1 MIKSVVKRNGEVVEF
16 DPNKLNKWA
25 EWASESKVSWSEIV
39 MSATKKLS
47 DMCSTKDIH
56 KALID
61 TCLEKATY
69 QHADVA
75 ARLLVGEIYKE
86 VFGDFVEPPS
96 LFEFYTKMVES
107 EKWIDMGY
115 VEEELEEID
124 SFVIHNKDFGYQYSS
139 LRQMCDKYM
148 LKNKHTGQLFES
160 PQFMYVGI
168 ALAAM
173 QNQPQERR
181 VEDVIKLYTYLS
193 DLKINVPTPTL
204 SGMRT
209 KFKGYAS
216 CCLFTTHDTAES
228 IEVGSHIAYMM
239 TCASAGIGGYMHTRS
254 VKDPV
259 RGGDIVHYGKLPYLR
274 YYESAVK
281 STKQAVRG
289 GSATMHIN
297 ILDPEIEDLIRLK
310 HPTTPTQKQ
319 IRGLDY
325 SNSMNKLF
333 IQKVA
338 KNEQWMLISPYYAQ
352 DLYDKFYSSDYEG
365 FVELYDKY
373 DKSDIKEKKYVNA
386 RELAID
392 IQKNWRE
399 SGRTYKT
406 FIDEINRHTPFKDPI
421 YSSNLCVAPETMVL
435 TDKGYIPIAEL
446 EDQEVDVWNGEEF
459 SKTTVRKTGENQK
472 LVKVVTSSGQE
483 LECTPYH
490 KFYVFNGYGKNYIE
504 KRAHE
509 LKQGDKLCKFDLPVL
524 QGEKDLHKAYQN
536 GFYSGDGCCVKGKSR
551 IYLYDKKKDLERLF
565 CLENKVDQP
574 DQNRIYGY
582 ESGLKD
588 KFFVPS
594 SDYSVQS
601 RLDWLAGWLD
611 ADGSVY
617 RNGTNEQLIGSSVEF
632 NFLKEVQMMLQTLG
646 VDSKINLC
654 AEEGVRKLP
663 KNDGSGEFGDFYCQT
678 AYRLLINSTDSY
690 KLLTMGLNL
699 HRLNIKTRLPQRSAK
714 QFIKI
719 VDVIDE
725 GRSDDTYCFTEP
737 KRHMGMFNGLLTGQ
751 CQEITLPTKGFKSIV
766 VLYGTDGDAG
776 EVALCFIGAI
786 VAGRVT
792 PEEYEDVAYYT
803 TLLIDNTI
811 DLMEYPFPQM
821 EVTAKARRSIGVGI
835 VNLANYL
842 ASNNVGYTS
851 KKGKRLIHELAE
863 MHSYYMHKASLR
875 LAKEK
880 GNAEWIGKTK
890 YPEGWLPVDTYNKN
904 VDDVVD
910 SSLVFDWEQLRQ
922 DIIEQGGLR
931 NSVLEAHMPGESS
944 SLASNTTNGLYPIR
958 SELIIKSSDINK
970 IPVFV
975 PDYDNLITRYSYEKC
990 WDVQFKDLVNV
1001 YAIVQKFC
1009 GQAISADFYFDTSKY
1024 TDGKIGT
1031 KEDLTNLLYMCKM
1044 GLKTH
1049 YYCNTKSKSDDEVDQ
1064 ITSQESGCA
1073 SGGCSL

>member
-1 MIKSVVKRNGEVVEF
+1 LIKSVIKRNNEVVEF

-96 LFEFYTKMVES
+96 LFEFYIKMVES

-115 VEEELEEID
+115 VEEELDEID

-173 QNQPQERR
+173 QNQPQEHK

-216 CCLFTTHDTAES
+216 CCLFTTNDTAES

-297 ILDPEIEDLIRLK
+297 IMDPEIEDLIRLK

-352 DLYDKFYSSDYEG
+352 DLYDKFYSSDYES

-406 FIDEINRHTPFKDPI
+406 FIDEINRHTPFKESI
-421 YSSNLCVAPETMVL
+421 YSSNL
-435 TDKGYIPIAEL
+435 
-446 EDQEVDVWNGEEF
+446 
-459 SKTTVRKTGENQK
+459 
-472 LVKVVTSSGQE
+472 
-483 LECTPYH
+483 
-490 KFYVFNGYGKNYIE
+490 
-504 KRAHE
+504 
-509 LKQGDKLCKFDLPVL
+509 
-524 QGEKDLHKAYQN
+524 
-536 GFYSGDGCCVKGKSR
+536 
-551 IYLYDKKKDLERLF
+551 
-565 CLENKVDQP
+565 
-574 DQNRIYGY
+574 
-582 ESGLKD
+582 
-588 KFFVPS
+588 
-594 SDYSVQS
+594 
-601 RLDWLAGWLD
+601 
-611 ADGSVY
+611 
-617 RNGTNEQLIGSSVEF
+617 
-632 NFLKEVQMMLQTLG
+632 
-646 VDSKINLC
+646 
-654 AEEGVRKLP
+654 
-663 KNDGSGEFGDFYCQT
+663 
-678 AYRLLINSTDSY
+678 
-690 KLLTMGLNL
+690 
-699 HRLNIKTRLPQRSAK
+699 
-714 QFIKI
+714 
-719 VDVIDE
+719 
-725 GRSDDTYCFTEP
+725 
-737 KRHMGMFNGLLTGQ
+737 

-766 VLYGTDGDAG
+766 DLYGTDGDAG

-792 PEEYEDVAYYT
+792 SEEYEDVAYYT

-842 ASNNVGYTS
+842 ASQNAGYTS
-851 KKGKRLIHELAE
+851 NKGKRLIHELAE

-890 YPEGWLPVDTYNKN
+890 YPEGWLPIDTYNKN
-904 VDDVVD
+904 VDNVVD

-922 DIIEQGGLR
+922 EIIKQGGLR

-990 WDVQFKDLVNV
+990 WDVPFKDMVNM

-1009 GQAISADFYFDTSKY
+1009 GQSISADFYFDTSKY
-1024 TDGKIGT
+1024 EDGKIGT

-1049 YYCNTKSKSDDEVDQ
+1049 YYSNTKSKSDAEIEQ
-1064 ITSQESGCA
+1064 LTSQESGCA

>member
-1 MIKSVVKRNGEVVEF
+1 MIKSVIKRNGEVVEF

-75 ARLLVGEIYKE
+75 ARLLVGDIYKE

-115 VEEELEEID
+115 VEEELDEID

-406 FIDEINRHTPFKDPI
+406 FIDEINRHTPFKEPI
-421 YSSNLCVAPETMVL
+421 YSSNLC
-435 TDKGYIPIAEL
+435 
-446 EDQEVDVWNGEEF
+446 QEV
-459 SKTTVRKTGENQK
+459 
-472 LVKVVTSSGQE
+472 
-483 LECTPYH
+483 
-490 KFYVFNGYGKNYIE
+490 
-504 KRAHE
+504 A
-509 LKQGDKLCKFDLPVL
+509 
-524 QGEKDLHKAYQN
+524 
-536 GFYSGDGCCVKGKSR
+536 
-551 IYLYDKKKDLERLF
+551 
-565 CLENKVDQP
+565 
-574 DQNRIYGY
+574 
-582 ESGLKD
+582 
-588 KFFVPS
+588 
-594 SDYSVQS
+594 
-601 RLDWLAGWLD
+601 
-611 ADGSVY
+611 
-617 RNGTNEQLIGSSVEF
+617 
-632 NFLKEVQMMLQTLG
+632 
-646 VDSKINLC
+646 
-654 AEEGVRKLP
+654 
-663 KNDGSGEFGDFYCQT
+663 
-678 AYRLLINSTDSY
+678 
-690 KLLTMGLNL
+690 
-699 HRLNIKTRLPQRSAK
+699 
-714 QFIKI
+714 
-719 VDVIDE
+719 
-725 GRSDDTYCFTEP
+725 
-737 KRHMGMFNGLLTGQ
+737 
-751 CQEITLPTKGFKSIV
+751 LPTKGFNSIV
-766 VLYGTDGDAG
+766 DLYGKDGDAG

-803 TLLIDNTI
+803 ALLIDNTI

-842 ASNNVGYTS
+842 ASQNAGYTS
-851 KKGKRLIHELAE
+851 KKGKCLIHELAE

-890 YPEGWLPVDTYNKN
+890 YPEGWLPIDTYNKN

-922 DIIEQGGLR
+922 EIIEQGGLR

-990 WDVQFKDLVNV
+990 WDVPFKDLVDM

-1024 TDGKIGT
+1024 QDGKIGT

-1049 YYCNTKSKSDDEVDQ
+1049 YYCNTKSKSDEEIQQ

>member
-1 MIKSVVKRNGEVVEF
+1 MIKSVIKRNGEVVEF

-115 VEEELEEID
+115 VEEELDEID

-406 FIDEINRHTPFKDPI
+406 FIDEINRHTPFKEPI
-421 YSSNLCVAPETMVL
+421 YSSNL
-435 TDKGYIPIAEL
+435 
-446 EDQEVDVWNGEEF
+446 
-459 SKTTVRKTGENQK
+459 
-472 LVKVVTSSGQE
+472 
-483 LECTPYH
+483 
-490 KFYVFNGYGKNYIE
+490 
-504 KRAHE
+504 
-509 LKQGDKLCKFDLPVL
+509 
-524 QGEKDLHKAYQN
+524 
-536 GFYSGDGCCVKGKSR
+536 
-551 IYLYDKKKDLERLF
+551 
-565 CLENKVDQP
+565 
-574 DQNRIYGY
+574 
-582 ESGLKD
+582 
-588 KFFVPS
+588 
-594 SDYSVQS
+594 
-601 RLDWLAGWLD
+601 
-611 ADGSVY
+611 
-617 RNGTNEQLIGSSVEF
+617 
-632 NFLKEVQMMLQTLG
+632 
-646 VDSKINLC
+646 
-654 AEEGVRKLP
+654 
-663 KNDGSGEFGDFYCQT
+663 
-678 AYRLLINSTDSY
+678 
-690 KLLTMGLNL
+690 
-699 HRLNIKTRLPQRSAK
+699 
-714 QFIKI
+714 
-719 VDVIDE
+719 
-725 GRSDDTYCFTEP
+725 
-737 KRHMGMFNGLLTGQ
+737 
-751 CQEITLPTKGFKSIV
+751 CQEITLPTKGFNSIV
-766 VLYGTDGDAG
+766 DLYGTDGDAG

-842 ASNNVGYTS
+842 ASQNAGYTS

-890 YPEGWLPVDTYNKN
+890 YPEGWLPIDTYNKN

-910 SSLVFDWEQLRQ
+910 STLVFDWEALRQ
-922 DIIEQGGLR
+922 EIIEQGGLR

-990 WDVQFKDLVNV
+990 WDVPFKSMVDM

-1009 GQAISADFYFDTSKY
+1009 GQSISADFYFDTSKY
-1024 TDGKIGT
+1024 QDGKIGT

-1049 YYCNTKSKSDDEVDQ
+1049 YYCNTKSKSDEEFEQ

>member
-1 MIKSVVKRNGEVVEF
+1 MIKSVIKRNGEVVEF

-75 ARLLVGEIYKE
+75 ARLLAGEIYKE

-107 EKWIDMGY
+107 EKWVDMGY
-115 VEEELEEID
+115 VEEELDEID

-216 CCLFTTHDTAES
+216 CCLFTTNDTAES

-297 ILDPEIEDLIRLK
+297 IMDPEIEDLIRLK

-325 SNSMNKLF
+325 SNSINKLF

-373 DKSDIKEKKYVNA
+373 DKSDIKEKKYINA

-406 FIDEINRHTPFKDPI
+406 FIDEINRHTPFKEPI
-421 YSSNLCVAPETMVL
+421 YSSNL
-435 TDKGYIPIAEL
+435 
-446 EDQEVDVWNGEEF
+446 
-459 SKTTVRKTGENQK
+459 
-472 LVKVVTSSGQE
+472 
-483 LECTPYH
+483 
-490 KFYVFNGYGKNYIE
+490 
-504 KRAHE
+504 
-509 LKQGDKLCKFDLPVL
+509 
-524 QGEKDLHKAYQN
+524 
-536 GFYSGDGCCVKGKSR
+536 
-551 IYLYDKKKDLERLF
+551 
-565 CLENKVDQP
+565 
-574 DQNRIYGY
+574 
-582 ESGLKD
+582 
-588 KFFVPS
+588 
-594 SDYSVQS
+594 
-601 RLDWLAGWLD
+601 
-611 ADGSVY
+611 
-617 RNGTNEQLIGSSVEF
+617 
-632 NFLKEVQMMLQTLG
+632 
-646 VDSKINLC
+646 
-654 AEEGVRKLP
+654 
-663 KNDGSGEFGDFYCQT
+663 
-678 AYRLLINSTDSY
+678 
-690 KLLTMGLNL
+690 
-699 HRLNIKTRLPQRSAK
+699 
-714 QFIKI
+714 
-719 VDVIDE
+719 
-725 GRSDDTYCFTEP
+725 
-737 KRHMGMFNGLLTGQ
+737 

-766 VLYGTDGDAG
+766 DLYGTDGGAG

-803 TLLIDNTI
+803 ALLIDNTI

-842 ASNNVGYTS
+842 ASQNAGYTS
-851 KKGKRLIHELAE
+851 KNGKRLIHELAE

-880 GNAEWIGKTK
+880 GNAEWIDKTK
-890 YPEGWLPVDTYNKN
+890 YPEGWLTIDTYNKN

-910 SSLVFDWEQLRQ
+910 GSLVFDWEQLRQ
-922 DIIEQGGLR
+922 EIIKQGGLR

-975 PDYDNLITRYSYEKC
+975 PDYDDMITRYSYEKC
-990 WDVQFKDLVNV
+990 WDVPFKDMVDM

-1009 GQAISADFYFDTSKY
+1009 GQSISADFYFDTSKY
-1024 TDGKIGT
+1024 EDGKIGT

-1049 YYCNTKSKSDDEVDQ
+1049 YYSNTKSKSDEEIEQ
-1064 ITSQESGCA
+1064 LTSQDSGCA